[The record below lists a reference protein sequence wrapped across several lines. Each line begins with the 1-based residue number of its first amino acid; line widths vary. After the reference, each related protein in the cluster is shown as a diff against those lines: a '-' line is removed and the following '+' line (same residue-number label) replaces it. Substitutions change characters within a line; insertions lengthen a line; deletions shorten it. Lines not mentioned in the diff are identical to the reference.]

1 MCALPSNIL
10 VIKFCWPVLFVLEHH
25 SFLSFTMRST
35 NYNQIENKTGLKGI
49 LEQVPPRTNTSKA
62 SQNGFTFVLQSHKV
76 RGDLKR
82 L

>member
-1 MCALPSNIL
+1 
-10 VIKFCWPVLFVLEHH
+10 
-25 SFLSFTMRST
+25 MRST

-49 LEQVPPRTNTSKA
+49 LEQVPPQTNTSKA
-62 SQNGFTFVLQSHKV
+62 SQNIFTFVLQSHKV